1 MFLPRFPVNK
11 NGDAKMNR
19 HDRELSDKINLAQ
32 RGVRDPDVLRTMTLK
47 ELSKS
52 EPIPFSCPLCEA
64 EYKIVTIEACDP
76 QRGKISCVRC
86 GFPFPAGEGNVIF
99 KYFLMRRPSGR
110 KRKMSHAALCE

>member
-32 RGVRDPDVLRTMTLK
+32 RGVRDPVLRTKTLK
-47 ELSKS
+47 ES

-64 EYKIVTIEACDP
+64 EYKIGTIEACDP
-76 QRGKISCVRC
+76 QRGKISCLRC
-86 GFPFPAGEGNVIF
+86 GFPFPAGEGNVSF
-99 KYFLMRRPSGR
+99 KYFLMRRPSGS
-110 KRKMSHAALCE
+110 KRK